1 MKSRNAVAAQ
11 PEYLLKHRLA
21 GAVIIA
27 GVAALM
33 VVWLL
38 SKPVTEAGGSGGNLV
53 STPINFHADPDPAS
67 TERNNAERSADS
79 QPQSQ
84 PQPKP
89 ALVAVEANNTTQTQ
103 TTPTNAE
110 RKPSVPPTST
120 EGWAVHVGVFSK
132 QAGIDSVSARL
143 KEIGFEVRQTGIKT
157 TRGDDATRIWI
168 GPYASRK
175 TAETVSARIPAIT
188 GEKGLVA
195 KHAP

>member
-27 GVAALM
+27 GVATMM

-38 SKPVTEAGGSGGNLV
+38 SKPVTEAGGGGGNLV
-53 STPINFHADPDPAS
+53 STPINFHADPVPAS
-67 TERNNAERSADS
+67 VERNNAERSADS
-79 QPQSQ
+79 QPQ
-84 PQPKP
+84 PKP
-89 ALVAVEANNTTQTQ
+89 ALVALEANNSTQTQ

-143 KEIGFEVRQTGIKT
+143 KEIGFDVRQTDIKT
-157 TRGDDATRIWI
+157 TRGDDATRIWL

-175 TAETVSARIPAIT
+175 TAETVSARTHAIT

>member
-21 GAVIIA
+21 GAVIMA
-27 GVAALM
+27 GVAALT

-38 SKPVTEAGGSGGNLV
+38 SKPVTEAGGGGGGGNLV
-53 STPINFHADPDPAS
+53 STPINLHADPDPAS
-67 TERNNAERSADS
+67 VERNNAERSADS
-79 QPQSQ
+79 QPQ
-84 PQPKP
+84 PKP
-89 ALVAVEANNTTQTQ
+89 ALVALEANNPTQTV
-103 TTPTNAE
+103 TTHTNAE

-120 EGWAVHVGVFSK
+120 EGWAVQVGIFSK
-132 QAGIDSVSARL
+132 QANIDSVSARL
-143 KEIGFEVRQTGIKT
+143 KKIGFEVRQTA
-157 TRGDDATRIWI
+157 RGDDATRIWL

-175 TAETVSARIPAIT
+175 TAETVSARTLAIT

>member
-38 SKPVTEAGGSGGNLV
+38 SKPVTEAGGGGGNLV
-53 STPINFHADPDPAS
+53 STPIDFHVDANAD
-67 TERNNAERSADS
+67 AERSAD
-79 QPQSQ
+79 SQ

-89 ALVAVEANNTTQTQ
+89 ALVAVEANNPTQTQ
-103 TTPTNAE
+103 TTRTNAE

-120 EGWAVHVGVFSK
+120 EGWAVQVGIFSK
-132 QAGIDSVSARL
+132 QSNIDSVSARL

-157 TRGDDATRIWI
+157 TRGDDATRIWL
-168 GPYASRK
+168 GPYASRE
-175 TAETVSARIPAIT
+175 TAETVSARTHAIT